1 MHNKGECCLHLSLL
15 EADNLGRHKSSRV
28 PRVGLSEME
37 KKKKINEDIKFERE
51 GIEQSRVNGI
61 SVTISTYLAIDSFI
75 KRFLI
80 IL

>member
-28 PRVGLSEME
+28 PRVGLSEM
-37 KKKKINEDIKFERE
+37 KKKINENIKFERE

>member
-37 KKKKINEDIKFERE
+37 KKKINENIKFERE

>member
-1 MHNKGECCLHLSLL
+1 
-15 EADNLGRHKSSRV
+15 
-28 PRVGLSEME
+28 ME
-37 KKKKINEDIKFERE
+37 KKKKINENIKFERE
-51 GIEQSRVNGI
+51 GIEESRVNGI